1 MVDEKD
7 NINLEDVELEEGED
21 ADVEE
26 VELEPEKKPLD
37 WYYFIPIL
45 IVVAV
50 VPLITFAKEVSLYE
64 IEALHWKG
72 GTKGLDFFSYYKYII
87 FSVSAFVSVFILLI
101 LKFRRRIE
109 LKETK
114 YYIPIAVYIVFVLAS
129 YLLSDYFMISY
140 RGFIEQFQG
149 VWVMIGYG
157 FMIFAL
163 YNYVENEKQVKLIL
177 GAFIFSATA
186 VGILGITQYFGFDF
200 FKTTIGRLLI
210 LPENLEYM
218 AENLKFT
225 FSDYTIYAT
234 MYNTNF
240 VGSFAA
246 LLVPVG
252 VFIYLYSK
260 KIAFKILSFLFALLM
275 LFVWIGCNSR
285 AGYLGLTFGIVLS
298 VVLYRKKIKEDLRK
312 ILMLL
317 VVFVIMVAHM
327 NTVSDGRVLRQF
339 SRLNP
344 FAEGDRLEEI
354 LDTDVRFED
363 IKFEGNSVAILT
375 SEESLKAELSEDK
388 ELLFYNLDG
397 ERLKVDVDDEGNII
411 FEDNKYKDFT
421 AKLETDRNR
430 FIIEAYEKSM
440 AIYFMDEGFM
450 MAGSSGVIKKTEY
463 PPYLDIFEGREKFA
477 SSRGYIWSRSIPM
490 LKDTLLIGYGPDTYV
505 LEFPQHDYVG
515 KLNSFSSHRMIVDKP
530 HSMYL
535 QIGINTGV
543 ISLIGLLALYL
554 MYFVESVKMYIN
566 RELNTFLEYIGVGA
580 FVGVMSYLA
589 AGIFNDQII
598 SVAPLFY
605 TMVGLG
611 LAVNRMLKKQEV

>member
-1 MVDEKD
+1 MVEEKD
-7 NINLEDVELEEGED
+7 KINLDDIEIEEGVDLES
-21 ADVEE
+21 EE
-26 VELEPEKKPLD
+26 VELKLEDKPLG

-45 IVVAV
+45 IIVAFL
-50 VPLITFAKEVSLYE
+50 PLITFAKEVSLYE

-72 GTKGLDFFSYYKYII
+72 GSKGLDFFSYYKYIV
-87 FSVSAFVSVFILLI
+87 FSVCAFVSVFILII
-101 LKFRRRIE
+101 LKFKRRIK

-114 YYIPIAVYIVFVLAS
+114 YYIPLAVYIVFVLAS
-129 YLLSDYFMISY
+129 YLLSDYFLISY

-149 VWVMIGYG
+149 IWVMIGYG

-177 GAFIFSATA
+177 GAFVFSATL
-186 VGILGITQYFGFDF
+186 VGALGISQYFGFDF
-200 FKTTIGRLLI
+200 FKTNIGRLLI
-210 LPENLEYM
+210 LPGSLHYM

-225 FSDYTIYAT
+225 FSNYTIYAT

-246 LLVPVG
+246 LLVPLG
-252 VFIYLYSK
+252 VFAYLYSK
-260 KIAFKILSFLFALLM
+260 RLIYKFLSFFFALLM

-298 VVLYRKKIKEDLRK
+298 AILYRKKIKENLRK
-312 ILMLL
+312 ILILL
-317 VVFVIMVAHM
+317 VAFVIMVAHM
-327 NTVSDGRVLRQF
+327 NTVSDGRVLNQF

-354 LDTDVRFED
+354 QETKVRFEDVRFE
-363 IKFEGNSVAILT
+363 GNTVSVVT
-375 SEESLKAELSEDK
+375 NDESVRVELSEDR
-388 ELLFYNLDG
+388 ELLFYNLAG
-397 ERLKVDVDDEGNII
+397 ERLKVDVDEEGSIS
-411 FEDNKYKDFT
+411 FEDDRYEDFG

-430 FIIEAYEKSM
+430 FLIDAYGKSM
-440 AIYFMDEGFM
+440 AIYFTDQGFM

-463 PPYLDIFEGREKFA
+463 PPKLDIFDGRERFA

-490 LKDTLLIGYGPDTYV
+490 LKDTILIGHGPDTYA

-515 KLNSFSSHRMIVDKP
+515 KLNSFKSHRMIVDKP
-530 HSMYL
+530 HNMYL
-535 QIGINTGV
+535 QIGINTGL
-543 ISLIGLLALYL
+543 ISLMALLALYL
-554 MYFVESVKMYIN
+554 MYFVESIKLYIN
-566 RELNTFLEYIGVGA
+566 RDLSTFMEYIGVGV

-605 TMVGLG
+605 TMVGFG
-611 LAVNRMLKKQEV
+611 LAVNRMLKKEEA